1 MAGGS
6 KVAVY
11 AAIGGNFTISIMKF
25 VASFFTGSAA
35 MMSEGIHSLIDTF
48 NGVLLL
54 HGIKRS
60 NKEPDAKH
68 PFGYGKEIYFW
79 SFVVAIFIFA
89 LGGGLA
95 IYEGIEHLT
104 HPEYGGDAN
113 RIWNYGV
120 LAGAIVVE
128 SISFYLAFREF
139 RKTYPTGFISSIK
152 KSKDA
157 ATFAVMVEDTAAL
170 IGLVIALVGVFLA
183 DITGNAVFDGS
194 ASIAIG
200 VLLCIVAIFL
210 ARETKGLLVGEAA
223 INVDIDIVN
232 EVISSYTEVK
242 YHGNVRSMHLGP
254 DQALLAVD
262 VNFWDQTTAGRIEE
276 IVKDAEAHIQQ
287 KAPHFTQI
295 YLEAIDIQPE
305 S

>member
-11 AAIGGNFTISIMKF
+11 AAIGGNLTISIMKF
-25 VASFFTGSAA
+25 IASFFTGSAA
-35 MMSEGIHSLIDTF
+35 MLSEGIHSMIDTF

-54 HGIKRS
+54 YGIRRS

-68 PFGYGKEIYFW
+68 PFGYGKEVYFW
-79 SFVVAIFIFA
+79 SFIVAIFIFA

-95 IYEGIEHLT
+95 IYEGIEHLM
-104 HPEYGGDAN
+104 HPETPEAGSHV
-113 RIWNYGV
+113 WNYSV

-139 RKTYPTGFISSIK
+139 RKAYPTGFISSIK

-170 IGLVIALVGVFLA
+170 IGLVLALAGVFLA
-183 DITGNAVFDGS
+183 DITGNPFYDGA

-200 VLLCIVAIFL
+200 VLLCIVALFL

-223 INVDIDIVN
+223 IDEDIDLVN
-232 EVISSYTEVK
+232 EIISSYQEVK
-242 YHGNVRSMHLGP
+242 HHGNLRSMHLGP
-254 DQALLAVD
+254 DQVLLAVD

-276 IVKDAEAHIQQ
+276 IVKDAEARIQAE
-287 KAPHFTQI
+287 APQFTQI
-295 YLEAIDIQPE
+295 YLEAIDIQP
-305 S
+305 